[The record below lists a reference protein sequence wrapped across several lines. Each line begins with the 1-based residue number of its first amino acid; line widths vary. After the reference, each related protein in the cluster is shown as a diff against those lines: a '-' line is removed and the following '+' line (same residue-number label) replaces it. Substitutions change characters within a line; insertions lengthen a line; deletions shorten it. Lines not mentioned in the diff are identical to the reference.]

1 MHEQKAKEQTS
12 IIRIMNA
19 STSHLHVFGPGY
31 VVLAPH
37 TQTRKTTQVHT
48 GHTLTQAHRH
58 SQTPTHTPTHLHTP
72 AQSTPIHTHLY
83 IHTETPTLTHIKKHK
98 HNSQK
103 GHHVTFKHT
112 CSENF

>member
-48 GHTLTQAHRH
+48 GHTLTQGHRH
-58 SQTPTHTPTHLHTP
+58 SQTHTHTHKYTYTHLHNTHTR
-72 AQSTPIHTHLY
+72 ARAHTHTDAITYKQTYLV
-83 IHTETPTLTHIKKHK
+83 
-98 HNSQK
+98 N
-103 GHHVTFKHT
+103 VTIA
-112 CSENF
+112 